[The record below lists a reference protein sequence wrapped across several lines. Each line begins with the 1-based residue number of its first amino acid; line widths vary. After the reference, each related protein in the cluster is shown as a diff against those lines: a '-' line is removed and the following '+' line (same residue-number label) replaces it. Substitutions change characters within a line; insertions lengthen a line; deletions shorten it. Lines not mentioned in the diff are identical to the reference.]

1 MAYYTRGYYS
11 GNTHAPVYEGYRGGF
26 LHMGPYN
33 EFKYAVITFV
43 VMASSNKTFAGIRTA
58 LATSASLILPHRV
71 NQFSRVAKTIAINL
85 AKDIRLAY
93 HKQLAV
99 AISISL
105 ANTQKSRFTNVGVIF
120 TNLTNVT
127 KLFKFNRKSVATVSN
142 LANVTKKA
150 KFTKVARAL
159 VSNLAFEGKVSVFH
173 RYATARITALTTNK
187 KHATFIRVARIMA
200 TNLANDVRLALH
212 KRLSSVIAV
221 QLTTTQKNRSTN
233 IRVFA
238 TNLVKLT
245 KFSKFKRISAATTSN
260 LIVAN
265 KKASKIRVAKIV
277 ATIII
282 KDTQVAIHKRLSS
295 IIAVSLVRVKK
306 ARSTNIKI
314 VAINLIKIGKINK
327 FIRKSTATT
336 IRLITTS
343 NKRRVIK
350 KATAMQPVMASV
362 TRVKGAH
369 RVSKVTMTYQIG
381 TTKSITKVRKAIATS
396 VGVIRYGLSRIL
408 NVRSVESG
416 KVQPINEV
424 NFYVTPHNVD
434 VAGDHATENDQTAPY
449 SEPLYNSGED
459 VVPS

>member
-11 GNTHAPVYEGYRGGF
+11 GNTHGPVYEGYRGGF
-26 LHMGPYN
+26 LHIGPYN
-33 EFKYAVITFV
+33 EFKYAAITFV

-58 LATSASLILPHRV
+58 LATSTSLILPKRV
-71 NQFSRVAKTIAINL
+71 NRFTRVANALATNL
-85 AKDIRLAY
+85 AKDIRIAFHKRLA
-93 HKQLAV
+93 A
-99 AISISL
+99 AISVSL
-105 ANTQKSRFTNVGVIF
+105 ASTKKSRFTNVRVVF
-120 TNLTNVT
+120 TNLARVT
-127 KLFKFNRKSVATVSN
+127 KLSRFNRKSVATVSN
-142 LANVTKKA
+142 LANVRTKA
-150 KFTKVARAL
+150 TFTRVARAM
-159 VSNLAFEGKVSVFH
+159 VINLAFEGKESVFH
-173 RYATARITALTTNK
+173 RYATARITVLTTNT
-187 KHATFIRVARIMA
+187 KHATFIRVARVMA

-212 KRLSSVIAV
+212 KRLSSVISV
-221 QLTTTQKNRSTN
+221 QLIKTQKNRSKN

-238 TNLVKLT
+238 TNLINLT
-245 KFSKFKRISAATTSN
+245 KLSKFKRISAATTSN
-260 LIVAN
+260 LIIAN

-277 ATIII
+277 TTMII

-295 IIAVSLVRVKK
+295 VIAVSLVRVKK
-306 ARSTNIKI
+306 ARSTNIKVI
-314 VAINLIKIGKINK
+314 AINLIKIGKISK

-336 IRLITTS
+336 IRLIITS
-343 NKRRVIK
+343 NQRRVIK

-369 RVSKVTMTYQIG
+369 RISRVTMTYQIG
-381 TTKSITKVRKAIATS
+381 TTKRMTRVRKAIATS